1 MLIFATAKVDSIIT
15 KAISNTLFSMEY
27 KGKQTCRILKD
38 IRRQIAEANDIDL
51 VISECTHRGDC
62 LGTCPRCEAEVAYLE
77 RELARRQAMGKAVCI
92 SGIAASALLGMPA
105 AAQMAASALP
115 AANDTAVAIPEEELE
130 GEIFVVVEEKP
141 EFPGGQE
148 AFLQFLK
155 ENVHYP
161 EDAVKEGKE
170 GRAICQFVVW
180 RDGTIRYIEV
190 VRSAGDERFD
200 QEALRVLKSMPVW
213 KPGKQRGR
221 YVSVKYV
228 LPFNFHF
235 PAEVDKTSETIH
247 VKGQVF
253 FDDGDPSVGAS
264 IRIAGTLMTISD
276 YDGLFELDA
285 KPTDTLEISSIGSD
299 TVLAIPAEE
308 LSVRLKLTKELA
320 KEVKVDCWVPEEKK
334 TTLQRSLECKEPVV
348 KTLSL
353 SEKRARLPR
362 KIKKKHN
369 KK

>member
-1 MLIFATAKVDSIIT
+1 MLIFATVKVDSIIT

-77 RELARRQAMGKAVCI
+77 RELARRQTMGKAVCI

-105 AAQMAASALP
+105 AAQMATSALP

-180 RDGTIRYIEV
+180 KDGTIRNIEV

-228 LPFNFHF
+228 VPFNFHF

-247 VKGQVF
+247 VKGRVLNEK
-253 FDDGDPSVGAS
+253 GEPVVGAG
-264 IRIAGTLMTISD
+264 IKIAGMLKMVAD
-276 YDGLFELDA
+276 FDGLFELDA
-285 KPTDTLEISSIGSD
+285 KPTDTLEISSMGSD

-308 LSVRLKLTKELA
+308 LSVQLKENPGIIEEA
-320 KEVKVDCWVPEEKK
+320 VPEVAVETQEEMIKAIFGAAPMPAQQP
-334 TTLQRSLECKEPVV
+334 QRREGTIGE
-348 KTLSL
+348 
-353 SEKRARLPR
+353 R
-362 KIKKKHN
+362 
-369 KK
+369 